1 MFVIRTNSDGSKHFG
16 FLFTIKIQ
24 SSLGNRTFIFILKI
38 SIIEKYFFFWMSE
51 MNYMSCKTDWKS
63 SDAECTLLIIFPEM
77 ASVHEGLKRWH
88 QSSEHGLNNFNLLQ
102 VTQEVYSDTKFLTR
116 LFLSPLVEWEFN
128 PLRVFLCDFHNQP
141 C

>member
-63 SDAECTLLIIFPEM
+63 SDAECTLLIILPEM

-102 VTQEVYSDTKFLTR
+102 VTQKVYSDTKFLTR
-116 LFLSPLVEWEFN
+116 LSLLWVHWWSENSIL
-128 PLRVFLCDFHNQP
+128 
-141 C
+141 